1 VGQGLL
7 IHEVSRSNT
16 MTHHSRLARRKHLYL
31 TTHNIHNRQ
40 TSMPRRDLK
49 AQSQQTSGRRS
60 TP

>member
-1 VGQGLL
+1 
-7 IHEVSRSNT
+7 